1 MQGAIINYTVLP
13 RLVRS
18 TSAEEMTGKHVYGEI
33 CEGARPNRLQMPEL
47 VHTRIQP
54 GKHVAYGLYLM
65 PGTYFSHCCRP
76 IRLLDHS
83 KTMFHDLFLFFRT
96 EIWQKKSGRFG
107 RPIVKYTPKVA
118 REC

>member
-1 MQGAIINYTVLP
+1 MQGAIIDYTVLP

-54 GKHVAYGLYLM
+54 GKHVAY
-65 PGTYFSHCCRP
+65 
-76 IRLLDHS
+76 
-83 KTMFHDLFLFFRT
+83 
-96 EIWQKKSGRFG
+96 
-107 RPIVKYTPKVA
+107 
-118 REC
+118 